1 MFNVREVLTS
11 LFSYISSWLQF
22 DKIKYDYR
30 STSQLNVQTSLCS
43 DLLAPCVLTLF
54 VVHKEHDRKG
64 NKCRDISPLKA
75 RSPAESAPCLPCNQI
90 FLCFFDFPFKQDLVI
105 MVGYARTKQTDI
117 WKWCVC
123 MTISLFQRVPKSKAS
138 QKSMENTRSLLMSR
152 RGQVLTAYRKMKI
165 GLWAY
170 RFFIYFTL
178 FTVILYVPLPVQ
190 MSCSHLSILSLLTA
204 VEVSLNS

>member
-30 STSQLNVQTSLCS
+30 STSQLDVQTSLCS

-90 FLCFFDFPFKQDLVI
+90 FLCFFWLPIQTGSCDYGGLCKN
-105 MVGYARTKQTDI
+105 QTD
-117 WKWCVC
+117 WYMKMVCVYDN
-123 MTISLFQRVPKSKAS
+123 KSVS
-138 QKSMENTRSLLMSR
+138 ESTQKQS
-152 RGQVLTAYRKMKI
+152 
-165 GLWAY
+165 
-170 RFFIYFTL
+170 FTEEYGKYKV
-178 FTVILYVPLPVQ
+178 T
-190 MSCSHLSILSLLTA
+190 TD
-204 VEVSLNS
+204 E